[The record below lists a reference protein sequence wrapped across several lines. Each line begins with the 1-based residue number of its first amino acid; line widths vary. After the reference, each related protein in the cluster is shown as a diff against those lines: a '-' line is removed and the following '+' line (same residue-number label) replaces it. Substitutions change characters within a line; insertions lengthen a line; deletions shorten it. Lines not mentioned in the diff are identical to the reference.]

1 MINDNVSFLQKQEGT
16 LLMENIEYH
25 KGSFCVYTPI
35 FCQEGYCARC
45 EIYTNSLFLIKSE
58 KQRVAET
65 LQEAATN
72 NQLDAPSEKMKQ
84 GRKLGTLTR

>member
-1 MINDNVSFLQKQEGT
+1 MINDNVYFLQKQEGT

-35 FCQEGYCARC
+35 FCQEGYCATC

-58 KQRVAET
+58 KHSAVET
-65 LQEAATN
+65 LDEAAKN
-72 NQLDAPSEKMKQ
+72 NQFDAPSEKMKQ

>member
-1 MINDNVSFLQKQEGT
+1 
-16 LLMENIEYH
+16 
-25 KGSFCVYTPI
+25 
-35 FCQEGYCARC
+35 
-45 EIYTNSLFLIKSE
+45 LIKSE

>member
-1 MINDNVSFLQKQEGT
+1 MINDNVSFLQKQEGMI
-16 LLMENIEYH
+16 LEENIEYH

-35 FCQEGYCARC
+35 FCQEGYYARC

-58 KQRVAET
+58 KQRGAKI
-65 LQEAATN
+65 LQEVAAN
-72 NQLDAPSEKMKQ
+72 NQLDALSEKMKQ

>member
-1 MINDNVSFLQKQEGT
+1 M

-25 KGSFCVYTPI
+25 KGYFCVYTPI

-45 EIYTNSLFLIKSE
+45 EIYANSLFLIKSE
-58 KQRVAET
+58 KRHVAYT

-72 NQLDAPSEKMKQ
+72 NQIDALSKKMKQ